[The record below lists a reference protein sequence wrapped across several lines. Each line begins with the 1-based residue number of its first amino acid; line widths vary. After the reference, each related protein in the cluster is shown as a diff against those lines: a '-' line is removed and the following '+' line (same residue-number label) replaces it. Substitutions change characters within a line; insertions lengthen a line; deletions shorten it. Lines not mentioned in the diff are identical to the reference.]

1 VVGAGWG
8 RGGRAINL
16 TSQRTRRTAA
26 ECAEEMRAAMAL
38 EIRLA
43 GAGDAEAISAVLYE
57 SFVEYKALYTDGGF
71 AATALGVEQILVRV
85 REGPVWVGLRDGA
98 VLGTVAAVA
107 SGEEAYVRGMAVL
120 PAARGSGAGSALLR
134 AVESWAFE
142 QGCRRLFLSTT
153 PFLGSAIRLYERFGF
168 RRMAEEPRDLFGT
181 PLFTM
186 EKMVGG

>member
-1 VVGAGWG
+1 
-8 RGGRAINL
+8 
-16 TSQRTRRTAA
+16 
-26 ECAEEMRAAMAL
+26 MRAAMAL

-71 AATALGVEQILVRV
+71 AATALGVEQVLVRV

-153 PFLGSAIRLYERFGF
+153 PFLGSAIRLYEGFGF